1 MEELKKNF
9 KREIKTMIYT
19 EISNNRKHLFKKIEN
34 QINEIFKEYKKKV
47 KQENKNISIKEEI
60 NNIDESNINSIK
72 KSLKF
77 SIKKEKLFYFIN
89 KTIDEYLLSNEE

>member
-34 QINEIFKEYKKKV
+34 QKNEIFKK
-47 KQENKNISIKEEI
+47 
-60 NNIDESNINSIK
+60 
-72 KSLKF
+72 
-77 SIKKEKLFYFIN
+77 
-89 KTIDEYLLSNEE
+89 

>member
-60 NNIDESNINSIK
+60 IILMNQI
-72 KSLKF
+72 
-77 SIKKEKLFYFIN
+77 
-89 KTIDEYLLSNEE
+89 

>member
-34 QINEIFKEYKKKV
+34 QINEIFKKYKKKL